1 MKRILYFVP
10 TFSNLSETFILRE
23 IEELDKL
30 GNLDIHV
37 VSLKE
42 GKALLP
48 ESLVYKVTYIKLSYL
63 DAFKSFS
70 FIFKN
75 LKKIYKVFRLFM
87 KDSEDSTSRKLKNFT
102 KGVLYGYKLNVFS
115 FDHLHIHF
123 LSDISTIIS
132 ISALVN
138 GKTFSCSGHARDI
151 FMEGS
156 SINFKVRNSKF
167 VTVCNTK
174 AYLRCIEL
182 SGGKGRRNLILGFH
196 GVGANK
202 YKFKNR
208 KFSSTGEINVLTDG
222 RFTEKKGLI
231 PLSEAIV
238 TLIKDYSFDINF
250 TIIGLAVSDEQFE
263 HLNKIKDIFKKAKL
277 FDRLYIPGNGKGV
290 QQDEVV
296 TVYNNSDM
304 FIYAGVDT
312 GTGDLDG
319 VPNGLLQAAYSGLPV
334 ITTLSGSISDLFNE
348 TNSYIVNQNDS
359 SDIVDKFNKLLLD
372 KSRDKKSEKLYNE
385 VSDQFDL
392 EKNTKLLENL
402 FLK

>member
-1 MKRILYFVP
+1 MKKILYFVP

-23 IEELDKL
+23 IEELDIL
-30 GNLDIHV
+30 GKLDIHV

-42 GKALLP
+42 GKAKLP
-48 ESLVYKVTYIKLSYL
+48 DSLIYKVTYIKLSYV
-63 DAFKSFS
+63 DVVKSS
-70 FIFKN
+70 GFILKN
-75 LKKIYKVFRLFM
+75 LKKIYKVFRIFM
-87 KDSEDSTSRKLKNFT
+87 KESEDTLSRKIKNFI
-102 KGVLYGYKLNVFS
+102 KGVLYGYKLNIFS
-115 FDHLHIHF
+115 FDHIHIHF

-132 ISALVN
+132 IAALLN

-167 VTVCNTK
+167 VTVCNTR
-174 AYLRCIEL
+174 AYLKCIEL

-196 GVGANK
+196 GVAANK
-202 YKFKNR
+202 YKYHSR
-208 KFSSTGEINVLTDG
+208 KFNISQEINVLTDG

-238 TLIKDYSFDINF
+238 TLISDYDFKIKF
-250 TIIGLAVSDEQFE
+250 TIVGLAVSEEQFA
-263 HLNKIKDIFKKAKL
+263 LLDQIKNIFKKAKL
-277 FDRLYIPGNGKGV
+277 YDHLSIPGNGKGV
-290 QQDEVV
+290 QQEEVIEI
-296 TVYNNSDM
+296 YDRSDL
-304 FIYAGVDT
+304 FIYAGVDV

-348 TNSYIVNQNDS
+348 SNSYIVNQNDS
-359 SDIVDKFNKLLLD
+359 LDIVEKFNKMILD
-372 KSRDKKSEKLYNE
+372 KSRDKKSEKLLKE

-392 EKNTKLLENL
+392 EKNTKLLESL